1 MLVHFTMGK
10 LVGLKWFKLPKSFK
24 RVYRHPP
31 GDTGC
36 TDSEPVVYL
45 AEVHDGAASQERKQ
59 DGKDIK
65 EGDGDKMEG
74 SDFVTGQMQLTLHKK
89 QFCVT
94 KFCRKSFL
102 FVMSG
107 VRLN

>member
-1 MLVHFTMGK
+1 MFT
-10 LVGLKWFKLPKSFK
+10 VIH
-24 RVYRHPP
+24 RVIH
-31 GDTGC
+31 C
-36 TDSEPVVYL
+36 TDSEPVAYL
-45 AEVHDGAASQERKQ
+45 AEVHDGAASQERKEEKKQ

-74 SDFVTGQMQLTLHKK
+74 SDFVRGQMQLTLHKK
-89 QFCVT
+89 KSVA

-107 VRLN
+107 IRLN